1 MDGFARAQAQYD
13 AMVPPEA
20 DECPE
25 CDGDTMDAN
34 GEDCEHG
41 FYMIREAD
49 PDREREPV
57 DRYDEDDWREER

>member
-13 AMVPPEA
+13 AMMPPEA

-25 CDGDTMDAN
+25 CDGDTMDAH

-41 FYMIREAD
+41 FYMIRFA
-49 PDREREPV
+49 EPV